1 MTPRSS
7 AWPSVL
13 PSNQLILLF
22 LQVHPKIYHVYHVRK
37 WLSQY
42 TNHSLV
48 IDYVDNEYLDLWEI
62 ILTDLE
68 GKRLEAL
75 YAGPLNGPSRWNSAC
90 AVIVSRCLPSVCTT
104 FLVNKCL
111 KLNAVFKTNRTQ
123 LNQEFTE
130 SYQKHFFLMLSLDI
144 YEFNIIFPW
153 SLLLSDPSFKSGALQ
168 AKQEKSNR
176 IIWIIHL

>member
-7 AWPSVL
+7 AWPLVL

-48 IDYVDNEYLDLWEI
+48 IDYVDNELS
-62 ILTDLE
+62 
-68 GKRLEAL
+68 
-75 YAGPLNGPSRWNSAC
+75 GPLRNNPHRSRRETFRSFVRGPSRWNSAC

-111 KLNAVFKTNRTQ
+111 KLTADTTQSRVYRILPKT
-123 LNQEFTE
+123 
-130 SYQKHFFLMLSLDI
+130 FFLMLSLDI

-153 SLLLSDPSFKSGALQ
+153 SLLLSDPSFKSEALQ